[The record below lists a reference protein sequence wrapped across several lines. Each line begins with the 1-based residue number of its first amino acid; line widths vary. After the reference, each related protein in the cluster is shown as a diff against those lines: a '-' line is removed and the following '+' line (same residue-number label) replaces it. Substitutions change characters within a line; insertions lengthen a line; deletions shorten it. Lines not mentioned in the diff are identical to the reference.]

1 MKPWRDNGR
10 PTVRSRFLILHNPH
24 AGSGRH
30 DLLRQVVAALRQA
43 GCEVTIEQAPCDR
56 TSAALAPEM
65 AASELYDAVVAA
77 GGDGTIRSIAAAMRG
92 TALPVGLI
100 PLGTGN
106 VMAQELGM
114 PRGAS
119 QIADNLRFGGS
130 LPVRGAVANGT
141 PFFLM
146 AGAGLDGEAVAALNP
161 RVKARWGKLAYV
173 WPTTRAVLRRAPVIE
188 AVLDGKT
195 FETRWIVICKAGR
208 YAGGFR
214 LSPDSSVFRPG
225 LVAVFSTAETR
236 AGLITDIF
244 AIGAGYAKSA
254 PHLHAVPLRHAVI
267 RAKQAVPVQVD
278 GECFGH
284 LPLTITEDSQTVNL
298 LTPLAPAAET
308 RAHARAAA

>member
-1 MKPWRDNGR
+1 M
-10 PTVRSRFLILHNPH
+10 RSRFLILHNPY
-24 AGSGRH
+24 AGSGR
-30 DLLRQVVAALRQA
+30 DNLLRQVVATLHKVGA
-43 GCEVTIEQAPCDR
+43 EVTIKQAACGR
-56 TSAALAPEM
+56 TTGAL
-65 AASELYDAVVAA
+65 ASELAASRRYDAVVAA

-92 TALPVGLI
+92 ATVPVGII

-106 VMAQELGM
+106 VMAREVGM
-114 PRGAS
+114 PRDAR

-130 LPVRGAVANGT
+130 LPVHGAVANGT

-146 AGAGLDGEAVAALNP
+146 AGAGLDGAAVAALDP
-161 RVKARWGKLAYV
+161 GAKARWGKLAYV

-188 AVLDGKT
+188 AVLDGQK
-195 FETRWIVICKAGR
+195 FETRWIVICNAGR

-214 LSPDSSVFRPG
+214 LSPDSSVFRQG

-267 RAKQAVPVQVD
+267 RAKQPVPVQVD
-278 GECFGH
+278 GEPFGH
-284 LPLTITEDSQTVNL
+284 LPLTITEDTQTVNL
-298 LTPLAPAAET
+298 LTPLAPAPGTLAK
-308 RAHARAAA
+308 ARAAA